1 MVRLNGRFCLG
12 QDRATASNRSV
23 QSKLWLKALDACAD
37 PDRARR
43 FLALL
48 ADAGAAETLGS
59 ATAEQ
64 ARILATV
71 FGGSQAL
78 SESLIAHPDWLA
90 VLWDA
95 DGLRYPRP
103 AQGLRREVNAWL
115 KPGLQAQ
122 DGAGVLRQLRLFRS
136 RETLRIAARD
146 LNRLAGVSEI
156 TQELSDVAD
165 VCLSGVF
172 EVCHAQLVRRLGQP
186 FHQTPDGDWLPTP
199 FCVLGMGKL
208 GGQELNYS
216 SDVDVLFVYEEEGT
230 VFREP
235 PERGTKSNSGL
246 PNHDFFR
253 RLSEAFLEEVRR
265 ATPEGQL
272 YRIDLRLRPEGGAGP
287 LARSLPSYESY
298 YAQYGQTWERMMLI
312 KARGVA
318 GDRSLAGEFIETVQ
332 PFRYARLLSP
342 HFLQE
347 IAAMKN
353 RSETEVVKTGER
365 DRNVK
370 LGRGGI
376 REIEFIAQTLQILN
390 AGKTPFLADPQTLPA
405 LAKLARYGLIE
416 EAEAEALTE
425 AYEFLRDV
433 EHRLQMENNLQT
445 HSLPT
450 APTALHRLAALM
462 GFEDQ
467 RGFERQLET
476 HRRFVRQAYERVVP
490 ADTGDS
496 DSLPPVEG
504 HADEWKQRLAE
515 HSFRDPEQ
523 ALRLA
528 HKFVHGPGFAL
539 VTARTEELGRQ
550 LAGRFLALCPRPN
563 NLAERRRQA
572 GPNGDL
578 AAKWLSDPDR
588 VLARL
593 DSFVS
598 TYGARSVLYE
608 SWVSNPSL
616 FELLLLL
623 FDRSEFLAE
632 SALREV
638 DLVDA
643 LQQSGRLRLAK
654 TAAQTLDDLRHG
666 AGDADQHEWLRR
678 YHRAE
683 FMRIGLRD
691 ILGLTTGEQSLA
703 ELSALAEACLQYAL
717 EVILRQRRYKRPP
730 LTIIGLGKLGGAEL
744 NYGSDLDVI
753 FVADNRVRNLAKLQ
767 GIAQEVIDLIGA
779 QTALGTV
786 FEIDARLRP
795 DGEKGLLV
803 NNLSAY
809 DDYYRRRAWLWEI
822 QALSRAR
829 PIAGNERVAE
839 RFMGLVA
846 ELADF
851 RQLDSARVAA
861 QKPGWRQ
868 EVVRMRQRIEQERV
882 KPGHAALA
890 IKTGAGG
897 LMDGEFI
904 AQVACLAQGWLEPNT
919 QQALE
924 RAANTGLLDGA
935 AARELIENYGRLRRI
950 EGILRR
956 WSYMGETELPAD
968 EAPFQRVAI
977 RCGFADAAAFQAAV
991 ARYRKAIRSV
1001 YETFFGAELAELA

>member
-1 MVRLNGRFCLG
+1 MQTKAWLEALNH
-12 QDRATASNRSV
+12 S
-23 QSKLWLKALDACAD
+23 AD

-43 FLALL
+43 FFALL
-48 ADAGAAETLGS
+48 ADTGATEQL
-59 ATAEQ
+59 ATATPEQ
-64 ARILATV
+64 ARVLATV

-78 SESLIAHPDWLA
+78 SEALIAHPEWLS
-90 VLWDA
+90 VLWDVE
-95 DGLRYPRP
+95 GLRFPRA
-103 AQGLRREVNAWL
+103 AQGLRREVHSWL
-115 KPGLQAQ
+115 KPGLEQQ
-122 DGAGVLRQLRLFRS
+122 DRAGVLRQLRLFRV

-146 LNRLAGVSEI
+146 LNRFGTVREI
-156 TQELSDVAD
+156 TRELSDVAD
-165 VCLSGVF
+165 VCLAGVF
-172 EVCHAQLVRRLGQP
+172 EVCRDQLVSRLGQP
-186 FHQTPDGDWLPTP
+186 FHESASGAWLPTP

-216 SDVDVLFVYEEEGT
+216 SDVDVIFVYEEEGT
-230 VFREP
+230 VFREAP
-235 PERGTKSNSGL
+235 KPGRKNGSGL
-246 PNHDFFR
+246 PSHDFFR
-253 RLSEAFLEEVRR
+253 RLSEAFIEEVRR

-318 GDRSLAGEFIETVQ
+318 GDRTLAGEFLETVQ
-332 PFRYARLLSP
+332 PFRYPRLLSP

-347 IAAMKN
+347 IAAMK
-353 RSETEVVKTGER
+353 RRIEAEVVKAGEL

-405 LAKLARYGLIE
+405 LAKLARYHLIE
-416 EAEAEALTE
+416 ETEAEALTV
-425 AYEFLRDV
+425 AYGFLRDV

-445 HSLPT
+445 HSLP
-450 APTALHRLAALM
+450 ADPAALERLAALM
-462 GFEDQ
+462 GFAS
-467 RGFERQLET
+467 RKAFEGQLAA
-476 HRRFVRQAYERVVP
+476 HRKRVRESYARVVP
-490 ADTGDS
+490 AEPEATGS
-496 DSLPPVEG
+496 TPPLEG
-504 HADEWKQRLAE
+504 NEDEWKQRLAGR
-515 HSFRDPEQ
+515 SFRDPEQ

-550 LAGRFLALCPRPN
+550 LLVRFLGLCPR
-563 NLAERRRQA
+563 ADDREARRREA
-572 GPNGDL
+572 GPDGDPSG
-578 AAKWLSDPDR
+578 KWLSDPDR

-608 SWVSNPSL
+608 SWISNPSL

-691 ILGLTTGEQSLA
+691 ILGLSPGEQSLA
-703 ELSALAEACLQYAL
+703 ELSSLADACLQYAL
-717 EVILRQRRYKRPP
+717 EVVLRKRRYKRPP
-730 LTIIGLGKLGGAEL
+730 LAILGLGKLGGAEL

-753 FVADNRVRNLAKLQ
+753 FVADDKVRDLSRLQ
-767 GIAQEVIDLIGA
+767 GIAQEVMDLIGR
-779 QTALGTV
+779 QTELGDV

-803 NNLSAY
+803 NNLSAC
-809 DDYYRRRAWLWEI
+809 DDYYRRRAWLWEL
-822 QALSRAR
+822 QAISRAR
-829 PIAGNERVAE
+829 PIAGNEQVGE
-839 RFMGLVA
+839 RFMALVA

-851 RQLDSARVAA
+851 RRLDTDRIAA

-868 EVVRMRQRIEQERV
+868 EVVRMRQRIEMERV

-904 AQVACLAQGWLEPNT
+904 AQVACLANGWLEPNT
-919 QQALE
+919 QTALE
-924 RAANTGLLDGA
+924 RAAATGLLD
-935 AARELIENYGRLRRI
+935 ARSATSLIENYQRLRRI

-956 WSYMGETELPAD
+956 WSYEGESELPEDAAAF
-968 EAPFQRVAI
+968 ERVAI
-977 RCGFADAAAFQAAV
+977 RCGFAAAADFADAV
-991 ARYRKAIRSV
+991 ARYRAAVREV
-1001 YETFFGAELAELA
+1001 YDQFFQAELAMGS